1 MTLVF
6 WRWWTFAVRSR
17 LQYWNKPVLVIFP
30 QNLLKHGKSCKTI
43 LADRTAARS
52 IIGYW
57 YDTVAVHQSLRPS
70 VTLCIVALR
79 VGVGRGW
86 KLYCCLPRTVL
97 PIHFFRHFCRRMY
110 PLATTQRETEPPKFP
125 RLEEPW
131 AAWSCD
137 HGYSR
142 RGIFSSSVLWLY
154 STLYAVWSALLET
167 TAILLVCVRE
177 NRYLIKRNNW
187 HMRST

>member
-57 YDTVAVHQSLRPS
+57 YDTVAVHLSLRPS

-79 VGVGRGW
+79 VGVG
-86 KLYCCLPRTVL
+86 
-97 PIHFFRHFCRRMY
+97 I
-110 PLATTQRETEPPKFP
+110 
-125 RLEEPW
+125 
-131 AAWSCD
+131 
-137 HGYSR
+137 
-142 RGIFSSSVLWLY
+142 
-154 STLYAVWSALLET
+154 
-167 TAILLVCVRE
+167 
-177 NRYLIKRNNW
+177 
-187 HMRST
+187 